1 MGVEALL
8 PDEEQINTLCS
19 ICCKSARKRI
29 GGGGR
34 EGKGTGFESFITFY
48 VAHSNDYVMYY
59 TDFAKSYLTCHI
71 TEYITTRALASSASQ
86 PQE

>member
-34 EGKGTGFESFITFY
+34 EGNFPYK
-48 VAHSNDYVMYY
+48 
-59 TDFAKSYLTCHI
+59 
-71 TEYITTRALASSASQ
+71 
-86 PQE
+86 